1 MNYISLNFF
10 LLSSGLTVN
19 KTCALRID
27 LLLHINGKIPIDFR
41 LSVLEITSLNVYDYV
56 V

>member
-1 MNYISLNFF
+1 M
-10 LLSSGLTVN
+10 N

-27 LLLHINGKIPIDFR
+27 QLLHINGKIPIDFK
-41 LSVLEITSLNVYDYV
+41 LSVLEITSPNVYDYV